1 MEISGHG
8 RARDLAS
15 LLLGVQD
22 ADRGVGKKPAEAG
35 APQDQIEI
43 SEHAKEIQRIKALV
57 GEPDAARLQRVEQ
70 LRDAVEAGTYNVD
83 GRQVADALLRH
94 VLTDSV
100 L

>member
-8 RARDLAS
+8 RAGELAS

-22 ADRGVGKKPAEAG
+22 ADRAGGKKPADG
-35 APQDQIEI
+35 ATPQDQIEI
-43 SEHAKEIQRIKALV
+43 SNHAKEIQRIKALV
-57 GEPDAARLQRVEQ
+57 NEPDTARAQRVDQ
-70 LRDAVEAGTYNVD
+70 LREAVDSGTYDVN
-83 GRQVADALLRH
+83 GRTVANALLRH